1 MSNPTIT
8 PINLEQI
15 EIDERHEKIR
25 HRILAGVVFTI
36 GVIIAILVGM
46 SIDDSQN
53 TATQAKE
60 DTAQAQIEK
69 YNLAQQIAAACAN
82 PETEI
87 LDEAVYARLCS
98 DARTIV
104 QEGPQGA
111 QGIPG
116 AQGIHGSQGI
126 QGVQGPRGPPGT
138 NGVDG
143 IAGADGADGPLGPQ
157 GPSGADGAAG
167 AQGPAGPAGAD
178 GAVGPQGPAGEN
190 GEPPF
195 SWVVYDGGGQVIE
208 TCTRSETFNEDEPTY
223 TCTAG

>member
-1 MSNPTIT
+1 MSDPTIT
-8 PINLEQI
+8 PIDLEQI
-15 EIDERHEKIR
+15 EDDEHREKIR
-25 HRILAGVVFTI
+25 HRIVNGVVFVI
-36 GVIIAILVGM
+36 GVIIALVVGM
-46 SIDDSQN
+46 TVNDSQD
-53 TATQAKE
+53 TASQAKQ
-60 DTAQAQIEK
+60 DTEQAQIEK

-116 AQGIHGSQGI
+116 SQGI
-126 QGVQGPRGPPGT
+126 QGVQGPHGPLGT